1 MSIDGNHHM
10 FVLYYHDA
18 KIAIDNLCT
27 LRTIP
32 NMEGV
37 SWSCV
42 FVFMVFM
49 ASESQQISMDA

>member
-10 FVLYYHDA
+10 FVLCYHDA
-18 KIAIDNLCT
+18 KVAIDKLWT

-42 FVFMVFM
+42 FVFVLFT